1 MVGTLIGTGKEEVG
15 IGMGAVDA
23 ECALGDDVLHL
34 LRMSM
39 MDEERREGN
48 TSIKLNHEPCSIV
61 IQRDRRDDG
70 PETQTIVPT
79 GDTIHSHQKTH
90 VHHVCICLGLNRR
103 QLRCII
109 IDDAVVV
116 HNIRASASALLP
128 GERVL
133 ARVPAVLFFG
143 ATNATWNIHK

>member
-1 MVGTLIGTGKEEVG
+1 M
-15 IGMGAVDA
+15 
-23 ECALGDDVLHL
+23 
-34 LRMSM
+34 
-39 MDEERREGN
+39 
-48 TSIKLNHEPCSIV
+48 NHEPCSIV

-90 VHHVCICLGLNRR
+90 VHHVCIICLGLNRR

-128 GERVL
+128 GERG
-133 ARVPAVLFFG
+133 AGEGAGSTFFWCHECHMEYTSEKVVCVG
-143 ATNATWNIHK
+143 SGGKEPR